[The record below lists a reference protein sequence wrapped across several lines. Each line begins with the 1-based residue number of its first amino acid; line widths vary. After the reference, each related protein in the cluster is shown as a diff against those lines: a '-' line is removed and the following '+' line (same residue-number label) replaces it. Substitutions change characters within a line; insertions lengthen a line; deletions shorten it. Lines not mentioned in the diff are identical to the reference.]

1 MSEWRW
7 IQKAVVLA
15 IHDRQIA
22 EHGGLPGLRDD
33 GALASALARP
43 ENKATCEKPDLADLA
58 AAYAY
63 GLARN
68 HPFADGNK
76 RIAWVVARLFV
87 ADNGGRLR
95 FDPLEAIQ
103 MVLAMASGTLTEPE
117 VAAWFR
123 QRLLAQS

>member
-1 MSEWRW
+1 M
-7 IQKAVVLA
+7 
-15 IHDRQIA
+15 
-22 EHGGLPGLRDD
+22 
-33 GALASALARP
+33 
-43 ENKATCEKPDLADLA
+43 ADLA

-68 HPFADGNK
+68 HPFADGNR